1 MLSYF
6 FILCCI
12 QFYSYVI
19 PIVHLLHKINAIYLG
34 KFNRNALSRWCV
46 GTQGRSH
53 IEEDSD
59 TDMIIDHRELSIGEG
74 TSNNTSAASTP
85 QPGFQQVEIHNP
97 TNQVKPHIQITQS
110 DESRST
116 IWTNKLTVLTVKW
129 KFRKHDSS
137 NSNK

>member
-1 MLSYF
+1 MQYTWESL
-6 FILCCI
+6 IEMHEI
-12 QFYSYVI
+12 
-19 PIVHLLHKINAIYLG
+19 KW
-34 KFNRNALSRWCV
+34 WCV

-110 DESRST
+110 D
-116 IWTNKLTVLTVKW
+116 
-129 KFRKHDSS
+129 
-137 NSNK
+137 